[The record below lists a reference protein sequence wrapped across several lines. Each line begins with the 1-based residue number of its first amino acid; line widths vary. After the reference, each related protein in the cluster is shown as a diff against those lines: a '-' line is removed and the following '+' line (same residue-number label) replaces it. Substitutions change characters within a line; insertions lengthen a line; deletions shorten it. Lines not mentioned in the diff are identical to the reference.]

1 MIDAA
6 KAVAA
11 VRGGRVAAIPTTLS
25 GAEMTAIHRLPAG
38 HEGISGVRPAL
49 VLADADLM
57 TSLPEHELRATA
69 MNALAHGA
77 DSLYTPLADDASRK
91 NALRGAKLIA
101 TSLDA
106 PPAERD
112 RGDLALG
119 SLLCAQA
126 IDAAGLAIHHVMSQ
140 TTVRVCG
147 TPHAGTNAAILPVAM
162 AEMRERAPAEM
173 EALADALGTDP
184 AGLPERIEE
193 LGGGRRGLSDLGAER
208 ACIDPVLDAAMAR
221 PELEHMTPGEV
232 TRDDLGPPARTRLVS
247 EAARDP
253 RRDRPELPRAADT
266 GAERT
271 GCEGGGS
278 SRDRRGAVQALRAV
292 VGLLG
297 LLEARAADRR
307 VVPAG
312 AGLGQDAEG

>member
-1 MIDAA
+1 MPDVSAAILDDVGSDDLVALGGGRVIDAA
-6 KAVAA
+6 KAIAA

-38 HEGISGVRPAL
+38 HEGLSGVRPAL

-57 TSLPEHELRATA
+57 TSLPEDELRASA

-119 SLLCAQA
+119 ALLCAQA

-140 TTVRVCG
+140 TTVRVCE
-147 TPHAGTNAAILPVAM
+147 TPHAATNAAILPVAM
-162 AEMRERAPAEM
+162 AEMSERAPDEM
-173 EALADALGTDP
+173 AALAEALGTDP
-184 AGLPERIEE
+184 AGLRERIEE
-193 LGGGRRGLSDLGAER
+193 LGGGRRGLADLGAER
-208 ACIDPVLDAAMAR
+208 ACIEPVLDAAMAR

-232 TRDDLGPPARTRLVS
+232 TRDDLARLL
-247 EAARDP
+247 
-253 RRDRPELPRAADT
+253 DRAW
-266 GAERT
+266 
-271 GCEGGGS
+271 
-278 SRDRRGAVQALRAV
+278 
-292 VGLLG
+292 
-297 LLEARAADRR
+297 
-307 VVPAG
+307 
-312 AGLGQDAEG
+312 